1 MGNFAHFFIFL
12 LAFRKKSVTI
22 ASCWICGK
30 ITLKEKILT
39 PLVGKLPNLWYTTDM
54 TETKK
59 LITGEFSR
67 TVDDRYRLSLPD
79 EFKEVFKPESGKCVI
94 MKEASGYLSLWEEAT
109 WQLHYAERIELVQKR
124 FNLGH
129 LGRNITDLQR
139 FGRLLSTRYRHIQL
153 ADKARFLIPEGFR
166 EFLAIEPKQ
175 EVMVIGAAV
184 SIEIWHPQ
192 KWLTRVE
199 EDMPQFDTLL
209 ESLSH

>member
-1 MGNFAHFFIFL
+1 
-12 LAFRKKSVTI
+12 
-22 ASCWICGK
+22 
-30 ITLKEKILT
+30 
-39 PLVGKLPNLWYTTDM
+39 M
-54 TETKK
+54 TETKT

-79 EFKEVFKPESGKCVI
+79 EFKEAFKPDSGKCVI

-109 WQLHYAERIELVQKR
+109 WQQHYAERIALVQKR
-124 FNLGH
+124 FNMGH
-129 LGRNITDLQR
+129 LGRNITELQR

-166 EFLAIEPKQ
+166 EFLAVEPKQ

-192 KWLTRVE
+192 KWLSRVE